1 MLFMQIKTGAFKQ
14 SETLVSIIL
23 EKITDIKQPQKKF
36 IKHILILFMG
46 MRGRYNFLNMARYG
60 SYSEQSYRHQFS
72 HSFDFI
78 SFNIE
83 LIKSK
88 CSKHLIIAFDPS
100 FIPKSGKDTE
110 HLGYFWSGASGKALK
125 GLELGGLAAVDI
137 DNNTAMHLE
146 AMQTPSS
153 KELKVQGLTLVDFY
167 SNSIIERAHLL
178 TGLSP
183 YLVVDGYFAK
193 QTFVCT
199 ITKNT
204 SLHIVSKLRS
214 DANLMYLDNQVK
226 SKTVGRPKQY
236 DGKVD
241 VASID
246 KRRIRFVG
254 EDDNAKVWCGI
265 VYSPSLKRNIKIAYV
280 EYWKNKSYTGQYA
293 ILFSTDLELEGML
306 IYRYYKSRFQIEFLF
321 RDAKQ
326 FTGLTECQA
335 RDEKKLSFHFNTSL
349 TAVSLAKAVY
359 YLPIEKSKRGAFSM
373 ASIKGFNANKIVVD
387 RIFFNLD
394 LDQTCRKLKEVY
406 RKALFFGN
414 LAA

>member
-1 MLFMQIKTGAFKQ
+1 M
-14 SETLVSIIL
+14 
-23 EKITDIKQPQKKF
+23 
-36 IKHILILFMG
+36 
-46 MRGRYNFLNMARYG
+46 
-60 SYSEQSYRHQFS
+60 
-72 HSFDFI
+72 
-78 SFNIE
+78 
-83 LIKSK
+83 
-88 CSKHLIIAFDPS
+88 
-100 FIPKSGKDTE
+100 
-110 HLGYFWSGASGKALK
+110 
-125 GLELGGLAAVDI
+125 
-137 DNNTAMHLE
+137 
-146 AMQTPSS
+146 
-153 KELKVQGLTLVDFY
+153 
-167 SNSIIERAHLL
+167 
-178 TGLSP
+178 
-183 YLVVDGYFAK
+183 
-193 QTFVCT
+193 
-199 ITKNT
+199 
-204 SLHIVSKLRS
+204 HIVSKLRS